1 MFCLMGWWSSCRRVG
16 GQWVGGI
23 PVGGSVLG
31 GSFLIWLVDRWS
43 LGQWKTCR
51 WVGSRLS
58 VVGSLSV
65 VGWFVIRPLLRE
77 VKNKTI
83 KAIKKEEV
91 ILKFLSAP
99 KSRKGNRKN
108 AHPRK
113 SECFYIVFYCRK
125 LLRSHYAEAESSYC
139 QMHIPTTLF

>member
-1 MFCLMGWWSSCRRVG
+1 MGWWGSCRRVG

-23 PVGGSVLG
+23 PVGGSVVV
-31 GSFLIWLVDRWS
+31 GSVLIWLVDRWS

-99 KSRKGNRKN
+99 KRQPKKCT
-108 AHPRK
+108 PK
-113 SECFYIVFYCRK
+113 KI
-125 LLRSHYAEAESSYC
+125 
-139 QMHIPTTLF
+139 